1 MDLWEKEQRLLSEG
15 VILCGVDEAGR
26 GPLAGPVCAA
36 AVILPPEAVPPL
48 LEAGLNDSK
57 RLTDARRRRLY
68 DDIVARAAAYGIA
81 MATEAEIDELNILQ
95 ATLLAMRRAVAQLS
109 VTPALVLVD
118 GNRAPELPMPTE
130 TLVGG
135 DGRSANIAAASI
147 LAKVTRDRYME
158 QLAQTYPEY
167 GFEIH
172 KGYGTKRHYAAIL
185 AHGVTPVHR
194 RSFLKNLDAHRGE

>member
-1 MDLWEKEQRLLSEG
+1 MEMWENEQRLLSEG
-15 VILCGVDEAGR
+15 AVICGVDEAGR

-36 AVILPPEAVPPL
+36 AVILPPEAIQSL

-57 RLTDARRRRLY
+57 RLTDVRRRKLY
-68 DDIVARAAAYGIA
+68 DSIVAQATAYGIA
-81 MATEAEIDELNILQ
+81 MASETEIDELNILQ
-95 ATLLAMRRAVAQLS
+95 ATLLAMRRAVDKLE

-118 GNRAPELPMPTE
+118 GNRAPELPLPTE

-135 DGRSANIAAASI
+135 DGKSANIAAASI

-158 QLAQTYPEY
+158 ELSQTYPAY
-167 GFEIH
+167 GFETH

-185 AHGVTPVHR
+185 EHGVTPVHR